1 MDLINNTK
9 TISNSTTEDDLSD
22 IDVAQ
27 IAGKGLFFLF
37 AMIGLM
43 SNIALI
49 RIYKRKDSSLRF
61 NNLMLILAMF
71 DLATITLFLVTGII
85 QFSIGNSMPVFNAI
99 LLYVDVSVAVCSGYT
114 MIAVALDR
122 YLIFCK
128 DRCVFLYFSLCM
140 VFENHRKSL
149 IQQCERSELL

>member
-1 MDLINNTK
+1 MDLINNT
-9 TISNSTTEDDLSD
+9 TTFSNSTTEEELSD
-22 IDVAQ
+22 IDVVQ
-27 IAGKGLFFLF
+27 MAGKGLFFLF
-37 AMIGLM
+37 ALIGLM

-49 RIYKRKDSSLRF
+49 RIYKKKDLSLRF
-61 NNLMLILAMF
+61 NSLMLILAMF

-85 QFSIGNSMPVFNAI
+85 QFSLGNSMPVFNAI

-128 DRCVFLYFSLCM
+128 DRCVFLYS
-140 VFENHRKSL
+140 
-149 IQQCERSELL
+149 